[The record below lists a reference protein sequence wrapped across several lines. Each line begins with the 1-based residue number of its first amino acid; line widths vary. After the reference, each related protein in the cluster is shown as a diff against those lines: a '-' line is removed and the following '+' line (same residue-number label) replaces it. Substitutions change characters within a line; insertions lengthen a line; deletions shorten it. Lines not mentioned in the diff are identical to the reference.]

1 MFNYKR
7 TNNSIEVIAEI
18 IRNMADED
26 FDKLNDLD
34 GEILLSW
41 NRERKNALAK
51 AQRICKKYGITYG
64 DYVAWTVTD

>member
-7 TNNSIEVIAEI
+7 TNNSIETISTI

-34 GEILLSW
+34 GEILYSLKS
-41 NRERKNALAK
+41 NKNALAK

-64 DYVAWTVTD
+64 DYVAWTVE

>member
-7 TNNSIEVIAEI
+7 TNNSIETISTI
-18 IRNMADED
+18 IRNMTDED

-34 GEILLSW
+34 GEILFSLKS
-41 NRERKNALAK
+41 NKNALAK

-64 DYVAWTVTD
+64 DFVAWTAE

>member
-7 TNNSIEVIAEI
+7 TNNSIETIAEI
-18 IRNMADED
+18 IYNMSDED

-34 GEILLSW
+34 GEILLSLKS
-41 NRERKNALAK
+41 NKNALAK

-64 DYVAWTVTD
+64 DYVAWTVD

>member
-7 TNNSIEVIAEI
+7 TNNSLEIISTI

-34 GEILLSW
+34 GEILYSLKA
-41 NRERKNALAK
+41 ERNALTK

-64 DYVAWTVTD
+64 DYVAWTIED

>member
-7 TNNSIEVIAEI
+7 TNNSIETIAEI
-18 IRNMADED
+18 ICNMADED

-34 GEILLSW
+34 GEILYSLKA
-41 NRERKNALAK
+41 ERNALAK

-64 DYVAWTVTD
+64 DYVAWTVD

>member
-7 TNNSIEVIAEI
+7 TNNSLETVATI

-26 FDKLNDLD
+26 FNRLADLD

-41 NRERKNALAK
+41 KNERKNALAK
-51 AQRICKKYGITYG
+51 AQRICKRYGITYG
-64 DYVAWTVTD
+64 DYVAWTVD

>member
-1 MFNYKR
+1 MLNYKR
-7 TNNSIEVIAEI
+7 TNNSIETISTI

-34 GEILLSW
+34 GEILFSLKS
-41 NRERKNALAK
+41 NKNALAK

-64 DYVAWTVTD
+64 DYVAWIAE

>member
-7 TNNSIEVIAEI
+7 TNNSLEIISTI

-26 FDKLNDLD
+26 FNRLANLD
-34 GEILLSW
+34 GEILLSLKA
-41 NRERKNALAK
+41 ERNALTK

-64 DYVAWTVTD
+64 DYVAWTID

>member
-7 TNNSIEVIAEI
+7 TNNSIETISTI

-26 FDKLNDLD
+26 FNKLNDLD
-34 GEILLSW
+34 GEILHSLKA
-41 NRERKNALAK
+41 ERNALTK

-64 DYVAWTVTD
+64 DYVVWTVD

>member
-7 TNNSIEVIAEI
+7 TNNSIETIAEI

-26 FDKLNDLD
+26 FNRLAGLD

-64 DYVAWTVTD
+64 DYIVWTVTD

>member
-7 TNNSIEVIAEI
+7 TNNSIETISTI

-34 GEILLSW
+34 GEILYSLKS
-41 NRERKNALAK
+41 NKNALAK

-64 DYVAWTVTD
+64 DFVAWTVD

>member
-7 TNNSIEVIAEI
+7 TNNSIEAIAEI
-18 IRNMADED
+18 ICNMADED

-34 GEILLSW
+34 GEILFSLKS
-41 NRERKNALAK
+41 NKNALAK

>member
-7 TNNSIEVIAEI
+7 TNNSIEAISTIV
-18 IRNMADED
+18 RNMADED

-34 GEILLSW
+34 GEILYSVKS
-41 NRERKNALAK
+41 NKNALAK

-64 DYVAWTVTD
+64 DFVAWTVD

>member
-7 TNNSIEVIAEI
+7 TNNSIETISTI

-34 GEILLSW
+34 GEILFSLKS
-41 NRERKNALAK
+41 NKNALAK

-64 DYVAWTVTD
+64 DYVAWTAE

>member
-7 TNNSIEVIAEI
+7 TNNSIETIAEI

-26 FDKLNDLD
+26 FNRLVDLD

-41 NRERKNALAK
+41 KNERKNALAK

-64 DYVAWTVTD
+64 DYVVWTVTD

>member
-7 TNNSIEVIAEI
+7 TNNSIEAISTIV
-18 IRNMADED
+18 RNMADED

-34 GEILLSW
+34 GEILYSIKS
-41 NRERKNALAK
+41 NKNALAK

-64 DYVAWTVTD
+64 DFVAWTVD

>member
-7 TNNSIEVIAEI
+7 TNNSIETISTI

-26 FDKLNDLD
+26 FNKLNDLD
-34 GEILLSW
+34 GEILYSLKS
-41 NRERKNALAK
+41 NKNALAK

-64 DYVAWTVTD
+64 DYVAWTVE

>member
-7 TNNSIEVIAEI
+7 TNNSIETISTI

-34 GEILLSW
+34 GEILYSLKS
-41 NRERKNALAK
+41 NKNALAK

-64 DYVAWTVTD
+64 DYVAWTAE

>member
-7 TNNSIEVIAEI
+7 TNNTIEAIAEI
-18 IRNMADED
+18 IYNMSDED

-34 GEILLSW
+34 CEILLSLKS
-41 NRERKNALAK
+41 NKNALAK

-64 DYVAWTVTD
+64 DYVAWTVD

>member
-7 TNNSIEVIAEI
+7 SNNSIEAIAEI

-34 GEILLSW
+34 GEILYSLKAT
-41 NRERKNALAK
+41 RNALTK
-51 AQRICKKYGITYG
+51 AQRICKEYGITYG
-64 DYVAWTVTD
+64 DYVGWTVD

>member
-7 TNNSIEVIAEI
+7 TNNTIEAIAEI
-18 IRNMADED
+18 IYNMSDED

-34 GEILLSW
+34 GEILLSLKS
-41 NRERKNALAK
+41 NKNALAK

-64 DYVAWTVTD
+64 DYVAWTID

>member
-1 MFNYKR
+1 MFNYKT
-7 TNNSIEVIAEI
+7 TNNSIETISTI

-26 FDKLNDLD
+26 FNRLVDLD

-41 NRERKNALAK
+41 KNERKNALAK

-64 DYVAWTVTD
+64 DYVVWTVTD

>member
-7 TNNSIEVIAEI
+7 TNNSLETVATI

-26 FDKLNDLD
+26 FNRLVDLD

-41 NRERKNALAK
+41 KSERKNALAK
-51 AQRICKKYGITYG
+51 AQRICKKYDITYG
-64 DYVAWTVTD
+64 DYVAWTVD

>member
-7 TNNSIEVIAEI
+7 TNNSIETIAEI
-18 IRNMADED
+18 IRNMADKD
-26 FDKLNDLD
+26 FNRLVDLD

-41 NRERKNALAK
+41 NHERKNALAK

>member
-7 TNNSIEVIAEI
+7 TNNSIETISTI

-34 GEILLSW
+34 GEILYSLKS
-41 NRERKNALAK
+41 NKNALAK

-64 DYVAWTVTD
+64 DYVAWAITD